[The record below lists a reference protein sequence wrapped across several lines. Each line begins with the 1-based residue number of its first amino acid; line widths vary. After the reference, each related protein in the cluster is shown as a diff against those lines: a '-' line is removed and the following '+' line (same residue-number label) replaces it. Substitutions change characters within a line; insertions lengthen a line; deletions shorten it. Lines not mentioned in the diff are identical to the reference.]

1 MRPLLFTVALLV
13 TAFAA
18 AQEQHHHA
26 ASPPTS
32 NQLPGTRVADVPV
45 RTHDGRAL
53 HFYSDLVKGRLTAI
67 NFIFTS
73 CTTVCPL
80 MGVRFAQLQPLL
92 PKGATLISISI
103 DPANDTPE
111 RLAAW
116 GQRVGAKAGWTLV
129 TGAKPDVDK
138 LLRSLGSTSVDP
150 ASHTPLVLIVDDR
163 AGHPSAMQRV
173 DGLTDPKTLARILD
187 ERAQTPQASPSANYF
202 ANLPLVDQDGH
213 TTDLYS
219 LMKGRT
225 IVLHSFFATCTGS
238 CPVMTRTLNAI
249 QERFADRL
257 GRDLVL
263 VSLTVDPTNDTPA
276 KLKAYA
282 SATKASPGR
291 YFLTG
296 SKEQVDA
303 ALRRIGQ
310 SAESPEQHANVMI
323 VGNERTGL
331 WKKAFGLAKPE
342 EIVEIVRSVLEDDGT
357 APAQ

>member
-1 MRPLLFTVALLV
+1 MRPIIYTLTLLV
-13 TAFAA
+13 SVATAA
-18 AQEQHHHA
+18 AQEHHHHA
-26 ASPPTS
+26 APPPTS
-32 NQLPGTRVADVPV
+32 NQQPATRIDDALVQ
-45 RTHDGRAL
+45 THDGRTV

-92 PKGATLISISI
+92 PKGAMLISVSI

-116 GQRVGAKAGWTLV
+116 AERVGAKPGWTLV
-129 TGAKPDVDK
+129 TGHKPDIDK

-150 ASHTPLVLIVDDR
+150 ASHTPLVVILDDR
-163 AGHPSAMQRV
+163 DGRASAQRV
-173 DGLTDPKTLARILD
+173 DGLTDPKTLARILSE
-187 ERAQTPQASPSANYF
+187 ERPSAKYF

-213 TTDLYS
+213 ATDLYS

-238 CPVMTRTLNAI
+238 CPIMTRTLTAI
-249 QERFADRL
+249 EERFADRL

-263 VSLTVDPTNDTPA
+263 VSLTVDPKNDTPA

-282 SATKASPGR
+282 SATKAGTGR

-296 SKEQVDA
+296 SQEQVDA
-303 ALRRIGQ
+303 ALKRIGQ
-310 SAESPEQHANVMI
+310 SVTSPEQHANVMI

-342 EIVEIVRSVLEDDGT
+342 EIVEIVRSVLDDDGT